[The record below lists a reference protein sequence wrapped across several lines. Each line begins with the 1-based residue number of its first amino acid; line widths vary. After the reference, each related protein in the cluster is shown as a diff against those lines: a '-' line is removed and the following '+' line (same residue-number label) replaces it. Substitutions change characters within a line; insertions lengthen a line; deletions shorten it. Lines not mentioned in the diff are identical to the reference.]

1 MPGGKGRRK
10 GLILRRLFCWAG
22 RCASVEAKVTSHDGR
37 GKGEGSDVCMSHRG
51 LSPHPFPVS
60 QGLSSKPAIAS
71 CLRLVFRYIA
81 RMTERT
87 THHCSYGH
95 AAVCLRLRA
104 FAVRVPELQGPAC
117 GRFMR

>member
-1 MPGGKGRRK
+1 MTMESRCARSEANV
-10 GLILRRLFCWAG
+10 LFPAG
-22 RCASVEAKVTSHDGR
+22 RGS
-37 GKGEGSDVCMSHRG
+37 GEGSDVCMSHRG
-51 LSPHPFPVS
+51 LSSHPLPVS
-60 QGLSSKPAIAS
+60 QDLSSKPAIAS

-95 AAVCLRLRA
+95 AAVSLRLRA